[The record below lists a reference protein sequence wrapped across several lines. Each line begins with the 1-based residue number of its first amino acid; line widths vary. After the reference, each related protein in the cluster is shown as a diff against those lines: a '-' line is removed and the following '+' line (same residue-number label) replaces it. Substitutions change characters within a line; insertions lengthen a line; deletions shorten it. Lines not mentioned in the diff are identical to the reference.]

1 MKTAKG
7 AAKWLTGNSEGVVA
21 KQAEAQY
28 LPGERKGM
36 VKIKRMRTAD
46 AVVAAFR
53 YGKEEGTAGLA
64 DPRPL
69 RRRRRA
75 AHRGPHLGLQG
86 QGEARAAGKLE
97 PYMTGE
103 SGPGEPSR
111 WKSDEELV
119 WQGLQPELVVEVTYD
134 HVTGN
139 RIRHGTKLLRWRE
152 DKAPRECLLDQLR
165 E

>member
-1 MKTAKG
+1 M
-7 AAKWLTGNSEGVVA
+7 A
-21 KQAEAQY
+21 KQAEAKY

-53 YGKEEGTAGLA
+53 YGKEEGTLGSLI
-64 DPRPL
+64 
-69 RRRRRA
+69 
-75 AHRGPHLGLQG
+75 LGLYDDD
-86 QGEARAAGKLE
+86 GELHIVGHTCGFKAKEKRELLAKLE

-119 WQGLQPELVVEVTYD
+119 WQGLRPELVVRGD
-134 HVTGN
+134 LRPRN
-139 RIRHGTKLLRWRE
+139 RQPHPPRHEAGALARGQGAGGVQAGAAARLR
-152 DKAPRECLLDQLR
+152 
-165 E
+165 

>member
-1 MKTAKG
+1 M
-7 AAKWLTGNSEGVVA
+7 A
-21 KQAEAQY
+21 KQAEAKY

-53 YGKEEGTAGLA
+53 YGKEEGTLGSLI
-64 DPRPL
+64 
-69 RRRRRA
+69 
-75 AHRGPHLGLQG
+75 LGLYDDD
-86 QGEARAAGKLE
+86 GELHVVGHTSGFKAKEKRELLAKLE

-119 WQGLQPELVVEVTYD
+119 WQGLKPELVVEVTYD

-139 RIRHGTKLLRWRE
+139 RIRHGTKLVRWRE
-152 DKAPRECLLDQLR
+152 DKAPRSACWSSCGTRRPPRRPPQR
-165 E
+165 SP